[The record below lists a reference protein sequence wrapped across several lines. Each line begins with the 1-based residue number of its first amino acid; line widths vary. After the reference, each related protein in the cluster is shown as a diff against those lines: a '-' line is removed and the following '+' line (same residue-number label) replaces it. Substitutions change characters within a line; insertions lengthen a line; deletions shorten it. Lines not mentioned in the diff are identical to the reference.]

1 MDNALIKNVLRHIK
15 MSEEESLIFGR
26 FWTEKTLA
34 KGDFLLRNGEICKYD
49 NYVVTGTLK
58 AFYIDPENGHEEILY
73 FAIDDWWA
81 TDIDSF
87 SRQKPSIYDIQA
99 IEQTTVLQI
108 NYHSF
113 QQMLSEIPALE
124 RYFRII
130 LEGYAGNLQRRLIW
144 NNIHDAEYRYFDF
157 LARYPGIAG
166 KVPQY
171 MIASYLGISAEFLS
185 RIRKKHKQH

>member
-34 KGDFLLRNGEICKYD
+34 KGDFLLRNGEVCKYD

-58 AFYIDPENGHEEILY
+58 AFYIDPENGKEEILY

-108 NYHSF
+108 NYHAF
-113 QQMLSEIPALE
+113 QQMLNEIPALE

-130 LEGYAGNLQRRLIW
+130 LEGYAGTLQRRLIW
-144 NNIHDAEYRYFDF
+144 NNIHDTEYRYFDF
-157 LARYPGIAG
+157 LARYPGIAR

-185 RIRKKHKQH
+185 RIRKKHK